1 MRKKQKNITS
11 LADLL
16 KHLKKDTVD
25 YSGQIWFRGQT
36 VSTWKLQPSFL
47 RTDKNISEF
56 TLINKFKQSASL
68 LIDRTPNTYFDWLFQ
83 MQHHGVPTRLLDWT
97 ESALTALYFA
107 VENNEHINKD
117 GALWILLP
125 TELNKYSNIDS
136 DEADFIPSFDNS
148 EVLGNYEP
156 QAFNREKVTKLLPL
170 AAIATRNNPRMQ
182 AQLGVFTIS
191 HREKTPI
198 EEIGTKQH
206 IWKYVI
212 PKANKKEIQKELK
225 ILGITKFQ
233 LFPELSSIGEIIK
246 KEF

>member
-1 MRKKQKNITS
+1 MRKQQKNINS

-16 KHLKKDTVD
+16 KHLKKDTAD
-25 YSGQIWFRGQT
+25 YHGQIWFRGQN
-36 VSTWKLQPSFL
+36 VSSWKLQPSFL
-47 RTDKNISEF
+47 RKDKNVSEF
-56 TLINKFKQSASL
+56 TLITRFKQNASL

-107 VENNEHINKD
+107 VDNDQNKTQD

-125 TELNKYSNIDS
+125 TELNKYSKIDS
-136 DEADFIPSFDNS
+136 DEDDFIPSFDNS
-148 EVLGNYEP
+148 DVLGAYEP
-156 QAFNREKVTKLLPL
+156 LAFNREKVTKLLPL

-191 HREKTPI
+191 HRDKTPI
-198 EEIGTKQH
+198 EEIGSKKH
-206 IWKYVI
+206 IWKYII
-212 PKANKKEIQKELK
+212 PKLKKKIIKQELAL
-225 ILGITKFQ
+225 LGISKFQ

-246 KEF
+246 NEF

>member
-1 MRKKQKNITS
+1 MRKSQKNINS

-16 KHLKKDTVD
+16 KHLKKDTKG
-25 YSGQIWFRGQT
+25 YKGNIWFRGQN

-47 RTDKNISEF
+47 RKDKTISEF
-56 TLINKFKQSASL
+56 TLITKFKQNASL
-68 LIDRTPNTYFDWLFQ
+68 LIDRTPSSYFDWLFQ

-107 VENNEHINKD
+107 VENDIYKNQD

-125 TELNKYSNIDS
+125 TELNKYSKIDS
-136 DEADFIPSFDNS
+136 DEDDFIPSFENL
-148 EVLGNYEP
+148 EVLGAYEP
-156 QAFNREKVTKLLPL
+156 LAFNREKVTKLLPL

-191 HREKTPI
+191 HRDKTPI
-198 EEIGTKQH
+198 EDIGTKKH
-206 IWKYVI
+206 IWKYLI
-212 PKANKKEIQKELK
+212 PKANKKIIKEELK
-225 ILGITKFQ
+225 LLGINKFQ
-233 LFPELSSIGEIIK
+233 LFPELSSKGEILN